1 MDITTVGLDIAK
13 SSFHV
18 YGVDSNG
25 RRVVS
30 KVLRRKQVFSF
41 FAKIKPCLI
50 GIEACAGAHYW
61 GRVLQSLG
69 HTVKLIPPQFVK
81 PYVKTNKTDAADAE
95 AISEAVTRPNMR
107 FVPIKHVDQQVVLS
121 LHRARSGFIKART
134 ALVNQIRG
142 LLGEYGV
149 ILRPGIKQVR
159 ANVPMLLDTDELPE
173 LFKRLLA
180 QLYEHLSEI
189 DGQVD
194 QVEAEL
200 KTFFKQSEDARRIEK
215 IPGIGWLTATAL
227 VAAIGDARTF
237 KNGRQLAAWLGLV
250 PRQHSTGGKP
260 KLLGIS
266 KRGDA
271 YLRTLI
277 IHGARAAI
285 RFVERDRS
293 PTGQWVRDLEQRRP
307 KNVAVV
313 ARANKHARI
322 VWALLAHQ
330 RDYNPNYQ
338 SIPLAA

>member
-13 SSFHV
+13 NSFHV
-18 YGVDSNG
+18 HAVDSNG
-25 RRVVS
+25 RCVS
-30 KVLRRKQVFSF
+30 SKTLRRKQVVLF
-41 FAKIKPCLI
+41 FAKLKPCLI
-50 GIEACAGAHYW
+50 GMEACAGAHYW
-61 GRVLQSLG
+61 ARTLQALG
-69 HTVKLIPPQFVK
+69 HEVKLIPPQYVK

-95 AISEAVTRPNMR
+95 AICEAVERPNMR
-107 FVPIKHVDQQVVLS
+107 FVPIKQVDQQVVLS
-121 LHRARSGFIKART
+121 LHRARAGFVKSRT
-134 ALVNQIRG
+134 ALANQIRG

-149 ILRPGIKQVR
+149 VLQPGIKQVR
-159 ANVPMLLDTDELPE
+159 AGVPVLLDTDELPE
-173 LFKRLLA
+173 LFKRLLS
-180 QLYEHLSEI
+180 QLYAHLCEL
-189 DGQVD
+189 DAQVE
-194 QVEAEL
+194 QIEAEL
-200 KTFFKQSEDARRIEK
+200 KAWFKHSEDARRIEK

-227 VAAIGDARTF
+227 VASIGDARSF
-237 KNGRQLAAWLGLV
+237 KSGRQLAAWLGLV

-285 RFVERDRS
+285 RIVDRDRS

-330 RDYNPNYQ
+330 RDYDPHYQ
-338 SIPLAA
+338 SVAMAA